1 MERKWVW
8 KWVFVLLLMA
18 LAGVAT
24 LPSFIKKPTAEGAAD
39 PLPEFLR
46 KSMPGINL
54 GLDLQGGLRL
64 IYEVEVLAAV
74 EDKRDHLA
82 QAIIDV
88 LAEKAEIKGV
98 KYVPGV
104 EPQDFDLVFP
114 SVELRDASDTQDVL
128 KDYRESLSILSED
141 GSTLHMALLDKLVE
155 YTRDLSVRQAM
166 ETVGNRIDELGL
178 ANTSVAQRDEDIIV
192 EIPGVDPARVDRI
205 KRIISQTARLEFKMV
220 DAQGSVAFF
229 TGIQSLVEPEGPIEL
244 KEESVSDG
252 ERGSVKAYFL
262 QAKDQ
267 QSGKSGRV
275 LLKEFMARPDVKAQL
290 PPDRAIGYQ
299 KEQGLD
305 ASDNPTADIVWRTYF
320 LEKTA
325 GVTGEYIDTAA
336 VMDDPSDGRPYVS
349 LTFNQAGAKIF
360 DDLTGKNV
368 KRHMAIQLDDVVN
381 SAPVIN
387 ERIGGGSARI
397 TMGGYESYQ
406 SLYTQA
412 QDLVVVLRAGAL
424 PAPLRPL
431 TESTVGP
438 DLGRDSINKGKWS
451 IILGLFSVVI
461 FMLFYYRFAGLAADL
476 SLLIN
481 GVLIVGILSAFG
493 ATLTLPGIAGILLTI
508 GMAVDANVIVYERIR
523 EELRAGKSPKAS
535 VEAGYKRAF
544 WTVFDAQITTF
555 IAGVV
560 MLQYGTG
567 AIKGFAVT
575 LLVGIVTSLFTA
587 IFVSRLFLDWATR
600 RSAESLSI

>member
-1 MERKWVW
+1 VERKWVW

-18 LAGVAT
+18 LAGVAM
-24 LPSFIKKPTAEGAAD
+24 LPSFIKKPAEGAAD
-39 PLPEFLR
+39 PLPEFIR

-74 EDKRDHLA
+74 EDKRDHLG
-82 QAIIDV
+82 QAIVDA
-88 LAEKAEIKGV
+88 LAERAEFKGV
-98 KYVPGV
+98 KMMPGA
-104 EPQDFDLVFP
+104 EPHAFDLVFP
-114 SVELRDASDTQDVL
+114 SVEMRDAKEVQDIL
-128 KDYRESLSILSED
+128 KEYRESASIFSEE
-141 GSTLHMALLDKLVE
+141 GATLHMALNEPVVD
-155 YTRDLSVRQAM
+155 YTRELSVRQAM

-220 DAQGSVAFF
+220 DAQGSQAFF
-229 TGIQSLVEPEGPIEL
+229 TSIKDLIVADGPIEL
-244 KEESVSDG
+244 QEEQVSDG
-252 ERGSVKAYFL
+252 ERGNVKSYFL

-267 QSGKSGRV
+267 QNGKSGRL
-275 LLKEFMARPDVKAQL
+275 LLKEFMARPEVKAKL
-290 PPDRAIGYQ
+290 PADRAVGYE
-299 KEQGLD
+299 KEQGRDD
-305 ASDNPTADIVWRTYF
+305 ANNPTPDVVWRTYY

-325 GVTGEYIDTAA
+325 GVTGEYIDAAA

-349 LTFNQAGAKIF
+349 LSFNQAGAKIF
-360 DDLTGKNV
+360 EELTGKNV
-368 KRHMAIQLDDVVN
+368 KRHMAIQLDDVIN

-387 ERIGGGSARI
+387 ERIGGGNARI

-406 SLYTQA
+406 SLYNQA

-438 DLGRDSINKGKWS
+438 DLGRDSIAKGQWS
-451 IILGLFSVVI
+451 LMLGFISVVI
-461 FMLFYYRFAGLAADL
+461 FMLIYYRFSGLAANMA
-476 SLLIN
+476 LLVN
-481 GVLIVGILSAFG
+481 GVLLVGILSAFG

-508 GMAVDANVIVYERIR
+508 GMAVDANVIIFERIR
-523 EELRAGKSPKAS
+523 EELRAGKSPRAA

-544 WTVFDAQITTF
+544 WTVFDAQVTTF

-575 LLVGIVTSLFTA
+575 LLVGIVTSLFTS

>member
-1 MERKWVW
+1 VERKWVW
-8 KWVFVLLLMA
+8 KWVFVLLLLA

-24 LPSFIKKPTAEGAAD
+24 LPSFIKKPAEGAAD
-39 PLPEFLR
+39 PLPEFIR

-74 EDKRDHLA
+74 EDKRDQTA
-82 QAIIDV
+82 GAIV
-88 LAEKAEIKGV
+88 SALAERANIKDV
-98 KYVPGV
+98 KFMPGADP
-104 EPQDFDLVFP
+104 ETFDIVFP
-114 SVELRDASDTQDVL
+114 NAELRDVNDVKDVL
-128 KDYRESLSILSED
+128 RDYRESASIVSEE
-141 GSTLHMALLDKLVE
+141 GATIHMTLLEQVVD
-155 YTRDLSVRQAM
+155 YTRELSVRQAI

-192 EIPGVDPARVDRI
+192 EIPGVDPSRVERI

-229 TGIQSLVEPEGPIEL
+229 DSIKGLLSPDGPIEL
-244 KEESVSDG
+244 KEEMVSDG
-252 ERGSVKAYFL
+252 DRGNVKSYFL

-267 QSGKSGRV
+267 QGGKSGRI
-275 LLKEFMARPDVKAQL
+275 LLKDFLTRPEVREKL
-290 PPDRAIGYQ
+290 PTDRAIGYQ

-305 ASDNPTADIVWRTYF
+305 DAQNPTPDVVWRTYY

-325 GVTGEYIDTAA
+325 GITGEYIDTAA
-336 VMDDPSDGRPYVS
+336 VMDDPNDGRPYVS
-349 LTFNQAGAKIF
+349 LSFNQAGARIF
-360 DDLTGKNV
+360 EELTGKNV

-387 ERIGGGSARI
+387 ERIGGGHARI

-406 SLYTQA
+406 SLFLQS

-424 PAPLRPL
+424 PAPLRPM

-438 DLGRDSINKGKWS
+438 DLGRDSIAKGQWS
-451 IILGLFSVVI
+451 IILGLVSVML
-461 FMLFYYRFAGLAADL
+461 FMLFYYRYAGIAANFALI
-476 SLLIN
+476 IN
-481 GVLIVGILSAFG
+481 GVLILGILSAFG

-508 GMAVDANVIVYERIR
+508 GMAVDANVIIYERVR
-523 EELRAGKSPKAS
+523 EELRAGKSPRAA

-575 LLVGIVTSLFTA
+575 LLVGIVTSLFTS
-587 IFVSRLFLDWATR
+587 IFVSRLLLDWATR